1 MYSTSSRIIS
11 KAMML
16 KSRLYDYSDACIL
29 ANGRK
34 TIIRGPNEQINK
46 RNKEVNFENVSPFF
60 NAKA

>member
-1 MYSTSSRIIS
+1 
-11 KAMML
+11 MML

-46 RNKEVNFENVSPFF
+46 RNKELNFENVSPFF
-60 NAKA
+60 NAKV

>member
-34 TIIRGPNEQINK
+34 AIIRGLNKQINK
-46 RNKEVNFENVSPFF
+46 RNKEVMCENSSPFF
-60 NAKA
+60 NVKV